1 MDNRTVTQNRTY
13 NHNKQTN
20 KNTKLHRHWAQAATI
35 TPPVKFVI
43 CVYVIY
49 ITSTIIKLLNQET
62 NNKYVRGMY
71 LTM

>member
-1 MDNRTVTQNRTY
+1 MDNRKVTQNRTY
-13 NHNKQTN
+13 NHNNKTN

-49 ITSTIIKLLNQET
+49 ITSTIIKLLNKET